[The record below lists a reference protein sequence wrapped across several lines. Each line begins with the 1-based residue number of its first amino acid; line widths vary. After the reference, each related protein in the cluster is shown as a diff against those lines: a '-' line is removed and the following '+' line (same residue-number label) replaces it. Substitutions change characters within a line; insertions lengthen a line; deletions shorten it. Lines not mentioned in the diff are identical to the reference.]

1 MTIFSPLIHGRSL
14 AIDRTS
20 VYGEPA
26 DVFKRAPAR
35 AEDVGSTSDPIVD
48 QLTLSPEAKERLAGF
63 SAGPSADKPE
73 IDSSDAIDDNADKP
87 GDALGKNGVSNLS
100 PEEEEQVQK
109 LADRDR
115 EVRTH
120 EQAHLAAAGPY
131 AKGGPTYSYQKG
143 PDGRNYA
150 IGGEVQIDT
159 APVSGDPEATI
170 QKARIVKAAALAPAE
185 PSSQDQAVA
194 AAATQM
200 EMQARAEQA
209 LQRLEQQNPEE
220 KDTTT
225 GGDAKKRSLD
235 FLA

>member
-1 MTIFSPLIHGRSL
+1 MNTIRPISERYAWSL
-14 AIDRTS
+14 DRA
-20 VYGEPA
+20 VYGSS
-26 DVFKRAPAR
+26 
-35 AEDVGSTSDPIVD
+35 VGVGQPNGWRGGSVETVPRPTIVD
-48 QLTLSPEAKERLAGF
+48 ELTLSPQAEEMLRRVSG
-63 SAGPSADKPE
+63 E
-73 IDSSDAIDDNADKP
+73 IDKRLEVDAAAGESTESAESAEKS
-87 GDALGKNGVSNLS
+87 GESELT
-100 PEEEEQVQK
+100 EEEAAQVEK

-131 AKGGPTYSYQKG
+131 ARGGPTYSYQKG

-170 QKARIVKAAALAPAE
+170 QKARVVKAAALAPAE

-209 LQRLEQQNPEE
+209 QKRQEQNASGKSGSAAEE
-220 KDTTT
+220 DPRK
-225 GGDAKKRSLD
+225 GSIN